1 METEGGGMIYL
12 DNAATSFPKPK
23 RVYERMDQFLR
34 EEAANPGRSGHSLS
48 VAAEAQLVQAR
59 SLLAKF
65 FGAKSAERIIFTLN
79 CTDSLNIAI
88 KGALRDGD
96 HVVTTILEHN
106 SVLRPIHAL
115 EAAQKITVTKVRP
128 SKDGLIDPQ
137 EIKKAFRK
145 NTKLVAM
152 THASNV
158 IGVLE
163 PIREIGRIVRE
174 AGLLLLVDA
183 AQTAGIVSI
192 DVERDFIDLLA
203 FPGHKSL
210 YGPPGT
216 GGLYVGERAKLIPWR
231 EGGTGFDSE
240 SKTQPDTLP
249 FLLEGGTP
257 NSVGIVGLK
266 EGVSFIL
273 QEGLEKIQAHE
284 RSLVKK
290 LRQELKQV
298 SGLKLHGIDDVTNS
312 VAPVSFVIDGVEPQ
326 EFSIVLD
333 QSFQIAVR
341 AGLHCAPLMHEFL
354 GTAPQG
360 SIRFSPGYFNTL
372 DEIEQAARAVHEIKN
387 QMVV

>member
-1 METEGGGMIYL
+1 MIYL

>member
-1 METEGGGMIYL
+1 MIYL

-174 AGLLLLVDA
+174 A
-183 AQTAGIVSI
+183 
-192 DVERDFIDLLA
+192 
-203 FPGHKSL
+203 
-210 YGPPGT
+210 
-216 GGLYVGERAKLIPWR
+216 
-231 EGGTGFDSE
+231 
-240 SKTQPDTLP
+240 
-249 FLLEGGTP
+249 
-257 NSVGIVGLK
+257 
-266 EGVSFIL
+266 
-273 QEGLEKIQAHE
+273 
-284 RSLVKK
+284 
-290 LRQELKQV
+290 
-298 SGLKLHGIDDVTNS
+298 
-312 VAPVSFVIDGVEPQ
+312 
-326 EFSIVLD
+326 
-333 QSFQIAVR
+333 
-341 AGLHCAPLMHEFL
+341 
-354 GTAPQG
+354 
-360 SIRFSPGYFNTL
+360 
-372 DEIEQAARAVHEIKN
+372 
-387 QMVV
+387 